1 MSPERVPVTVGSH
14 RLSFSNLDKV
24 LWPRDGYTKGDLID
38 YYRSIA
44 GVIVPYLKD
53 RPLTLQRYPD
63 GIDGFSFFEKRLP
76 KGVPDWV
83 DRVTA
88 SSAEGGKKVT
98 YVVCNDEAT
107 LAYVANLASIVLHAW
122 TSRVKSLDEPDFVF
136 FDVDPGESCTV
147 KTLATVTLGIRD
159 ALAAIGLN
167 ALVKTSGGMGLH
179 AFVPLADGYTYE
191 TAKLFAELL
200 ARHVAGRLGDAVT
213 LERAIAKRNPS
224 AVYLD
229 FVQVGRGKTYVVPY
243 SVRARDGAPVSTP
256 LDWSEVEALARKRGS
271 SRPADAFAAYTIRT
285 TAKRL
290 QSRGDPWSGA
300 AWKKQRLEG
309 AIARAQKLW

>member
-1 MSPERVPVTVGSH
+1 MSERIPVTVGS
-14 RLSFSNLDKV
+14 RKLSFSNLDKA

-38 YYRSIA
+38 YYRSVS
-44 GVIVPYLKD
+44 GVILPYLEE

-88 SSAEGGKKVT
+88 SSAEAGKKVT
-98 YVVCNDEAT
+98 YVVCNDEPT

-122 TSRVKSLDEPDFVF
+122 TSRVETLDEPDFVF
-136 FDVDPGESCTV
+136 FDVDPGEKCTL
-147 KTLATVTLGIRD
+147 KTLATVTIAIRD
-159 ALAAIGLN
+159 ALEGIGLKS
-167 ALVKTSGGMGLH
+167 LVKTSGGMGLH
-179 AFVPLADGYTYE
+179 VFVPLAAGYTYE

-200 ARHVAGRLGDAVT
+200 ARQVAQGLGNAVT
-213 LERAIAKRNPS
+213 LERTVAKRDPK

-229 FVQVGRGKTYVVPY
+229 FVQVGRGKTYVVAY

-256 LDWSEVEALARKRGS
+256 LEWSEVEAFARKRGATA
-271 SRPADAFAAYTIRT
+271 PWDAFAAFTMRT
-285 TAKRL
+285 VPKRL
-290 QSRGDPWSGA
+290 KSRGDPWAGP

-309 AIARAQKLW
+309 AIARAQSTWK

>member
-1 MSPERVPVTVGSH
+1 MSERTPVTVGSR

-24 LWPRDGYTKGDLID
+24 LWPRDGYTKGDLIE
-38 YYRSIA
+38 YYRAVA
-44 GVIVPYLKD
+44 GVILPYLNE

-63 GIDGFSFFEKRLP
+63 GIDGFSFFEKHLP

-98 YVVCNDEAT
+98 YVVCNDEPT
-107 LAYVANLASIVLHAW
+107 LAYVANLAAIVLHAW
-122 TSRVKSLDEPDFVF
+122 TSRVQTLDDPDFVF
-136 FDVDPGESCTV
+136 FDVDPGEKCTL
-147 KTLATVTLGIRD
+147 KTLATVTLAIRD
-159 ALAAIGLN
+159 TLEGIGLKS
-167 ALVKTSGGMGLH
+167 LVKTSGGMGLH
-179 AFVPLADGYTYE
+179 VFVPLAEGYTYE

-200 ARHVAGRLGDAVT
+200 ARQVAHNLGSAVT
-213 LERAIAKRNPS
+213 LERTVSKRDPK

-229 FVQVGRGKTYVVPY
+229 YVQVGRGKTYVVAY

-256 LDWSEVEALARKRGS
+256 LEWDEVEAFARKRGATM
-271 SRPADAFAAYTIRT
+271 PEDAFAAFTMRT
-285 TAKRL
+285 APKRL
-290 QSRGDPWSGA
+290 KSRGDPWAGA

-309 AIARAQKLW
+309 AIARAQTTWR